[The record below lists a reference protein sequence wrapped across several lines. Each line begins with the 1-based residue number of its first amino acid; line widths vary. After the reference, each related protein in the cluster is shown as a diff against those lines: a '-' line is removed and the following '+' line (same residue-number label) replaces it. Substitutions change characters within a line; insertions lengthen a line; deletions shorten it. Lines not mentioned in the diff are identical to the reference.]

1 MSASAGRLLGR
12 LSRRDCDLSEVAS
25 LIEKDPVL
33 SGQVVQSAN
42 SAAFNRL
49 KEVESVRHAIVMVG
63 VGSVR
68 KFALARTLSNLFSR
82 RSAAPAFSMTRFNLH
97 SVAVGAM
104 VELLADEVPLEYP
117 QGAFLS
123 GLLHDVGTLIMA
135 VAMPEQYASVLEV
148 AAVTGEDSI
157 TCEEGVTGTNHAELS
172 SLALGRWG
180 LAEPIQ
186 EAAAWHHLPE
196 APPPVLDERPVP
208 DKQPARRK
216 QAACVPL
223 SLAVHQADALVD
235 MLGMSIERPRA
246 TDQPTLKIEFPGHE
260 FNQKRLLERFAFEWK
275 TVDAMLR

>member
-12 LSRRDCDLSEVAS
+12 LSRRDCDVSEVAS

-123 GLLHDVGTLIMA
+123 GLFHDLGTLIMA

-148 AAVTGEDSI
+148 AAVTGEDLI

-186 EAAAWHHLPE
+186 TAAAWHHLPGAEPSPE
-196 APPPVLDERPVP
+196 ARPALR
-208 DKQPARRK
+208 KQPPR
-216 QAACVPL
+216 VPL

-235 MLGMSIERPRA
+235 MLGMSIERPRS
-246 TDQPTLKIEFPGHE
+246 TVQPTPRIEFPGHE
-260 FNQKRLLERFAFEWK
+260 FNQKRLLERFAVEWK
-275 TVDAMLR
+275 VVDAMLR